1 MAALRAAAYR
11 PVIICA
17 LCYGTGVVFARA
29 AFEDGSNAITVVTV
43 RCTFA
48 ALAIGLALRA
58 SSAIPTPPRERGWL
72 LAIGLLFALNVFTFY
87 KAIELLRVPLAILLF
102 YVYPLLS
109 GAFSALAGL
118 ERFNRR
124 TLAFG
129 LVSFA
134 GLALATGAAPESVN
148 MLGVGYALLAA
159 VLIAAI
165 LVVSTRYLSHVEAKG
180 RTFWM
185 MASTSAVLICATLA
199 GDAAA
204 WPESS
209 TGWWAIATVCL
220 LYSVGLVALFTS
232 ATRIG
237 PLRTSLI
244 MNVEPII
251 AIGASWLI
259 LGQGLAP
266 VQLIGAAL
274 VVAGVIGAQMGK
286 RARAVAAD

>member
-1 MAALRAAAYR
+1 MQAGGLAALRAAAYR
-11 PVIICA
+11 PVILCA

-29 AFEDGSNAITVVTV
+29 AFEDGSNAITVVTI

-48 ALAIGLALRA
+48 AIAIGLALRA
-58 SSAIPTPPRERGWL
+58 SRALPTPPRERRLL
-72 LAIGLLFALNVFTFY
+72 LALGVLFALNVFTFY

-109 GAFSALAGL
+109 GWFSALAGL

-124 TLAFG
+124 TLLFG

-134 GLALATGAAPESVN
+134 GLAFATGAAPERLN
-148 MLGVGYALLAA
+148 LAGVAYALVAA
-159 VLIAAI
+159 ILIAGI

-185 MASTSAVLICATLA
+185 MSSTSALLVCAMFA
-199 GDAAA
+199 GDAVA
-204 WPESS
+204 WPANPQ
-209 TGWWAIATVCL
+209 GWWAIVAVCL
-220 LYSVGLVALFTS
+220 LYAVGLVSLFTS
-232 ATRIG
+232 ASRIG

-251 AIGASWLI
+251 AIGTSWLL

-266 VQLIGAAL
+266 AQLFGAAL
-274 VVAGVIGAQMGK
+274 VIAGVVGAQMGK
-286 RARAVAAD
+286 AG